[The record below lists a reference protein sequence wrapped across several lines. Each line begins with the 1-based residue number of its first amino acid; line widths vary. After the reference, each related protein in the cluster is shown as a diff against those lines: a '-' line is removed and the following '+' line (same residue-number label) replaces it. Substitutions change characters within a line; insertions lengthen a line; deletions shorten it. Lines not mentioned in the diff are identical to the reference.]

1 MHTKYKTSFKR
12 SLLPDP
18 SQYYRQ
24 QGVQLK
30 GGSAWKSGLCPFH
43 NDNTPSLRVHLNSG
57 AFRCMAC
64 GAHGGDIVAFHQLRY
79 QIKFTEAAQ
88 DLGAWRTR

>member
-1 MHTKYKTSFKR
+1 MRTKHKHNFKR

-30 GGSAWKSGLCPFH
+30 GGGAWKSGLCPFH
-43 NDNTPSLRVHLNSG
+43 TDTAPSLRVHLDSG

-64 GAHGGDIVAFHQLRY
+64 GVHGGDIVAFHQLRY
-79 QIKFTEAAQ
+79 QIQFKEAAQ
-88 DLGAWRTR
+88 DLGAWRTK